1 MPGAELTPKQAF
13 VTAESTMCIDRGHLP
28 RHFALV
34 DFVICVL
41 LVQSGELLAAGE
53 FAI

>member
-1 MPGAELTPKQAF
+1 MPGTELTPKQAF
-13 VTAESTMCIDRGHLP
+13 VAAESTVCIDRGHLP
-28 RHFALV
+28 RHFVQV

-41 LVQSGELLAAGE
+41 LVHSGERLAAGE